1 MTATLKSHY
10 SATLRLGLPIA
21 VGQVGVILMGFA
33 DTMMVGHYS
42 TDSLAAASFVN
53 NLFNLVT
60 FLLMGYSYGL
70 TPLVSAHCGRGE
82 RGEAGACLKNALV
95 ANGLYGLLLLGAMT
109 ALYFFLDRMGQPEE
123 ILPLVRP
130 YYIVVLVSMVFV
142 MGFNVLR
149 QFTDGTTDTAVG
161 MWALLTGNALNIVGN
176 YLLIYGIGPF
186 PELGLL
192 GAGLSTLFARVVT
205 AAILCGAILL
215 RRRYAPFRAGFRA
228 ARVRLGQLRHIN
240 AKSLP
245 VSIQMGMETGSFT
258 FSAVMAGWIGAVELA
273 SYQVLVTVGTLG
285 FLFYYSF
292 GAGMSI
298 RVAAFTGN
306 NDWTGVRL
314 AARAGCHIL
323 LVMALLS
330 STTFLCFGEPLIRA
344 FTSDPAVLATAL
356 TLIGALV
363 LYQFGDAMQICFA
376 NALRGTSHVMP
387 MMGIAFISY
396 ILVGIPAG
404 YVMGFPL
411 GMGIHGIFLAFS
423 IGLFTAAALFFFTFR
438 KVVAQQ
444 QGGQG

>member
-142 MGFNVLR
+142 MGF
-149 QFTDGTTDTAVG
+149 
-161 MWALLTGNALNIVGN
+161 
-176 YLLIYGIGPF
+176 
-186 PELGLL
+186 
-192 GAGLSTLFARVVT
+192 
-205 AAILCGAILL
+205 
-215 RRRYAPFRAGFRA
+215 
-228 ARVRLGQLRHIN
+228 
-240 AKSLP
+240 
-245 VSIQMGMETGSFT
+245 
-258 FSAVMAGWIGAVELA
+258 
-273 SYQVLVTVGTLG
+273 
-285 FLFYYSF
+285 
-292 GAGMSI
+292 
-298 RVAAFTGN
+298 
-306 NDWTGVRL
+306 
-314 AARAGCHIL
+314 
-323 LVMALLS
+323 
-330 STTFLCFGEPLIRA
+330 
-344 FTSDPAVLATAL
+344 
-356 TLIGALV
+356 
-363 LYQFGDAMQICFA
+363 
-376 NALRGTSHVMP
+376 
-387 MMGIAFISY
+387 
-396 ILVGIPAG
+396 
-404 YVMGFPL
+404 PL

-438 KVVAQQ
+438 KVVARQ